1 MDWLDSQKPA
11 KLAMLNCKKSVVT
24 QFLVAPLISHDGLF
38 YTCNEFIRFFDE
50 FIYILFVKS
59 VKTPTNRY
67 ENRRKIH
74 PCWSCNGLLE
84 PPPAGWF
91 FGNLEQHF
99 AVGEVNVGEVTDRLR
114 FRHEVFFKIRLK
126 RFRGN
131 HTMIQQ

>member
-59 VKTPTNRY
+59 VKLPTNRY

-74 PCWSCNGLLE
+74 PCWSCNGFHPPHQLVEFRE
-84 PPPAGWF
+84 PGTT
-91 FGNLEQHF
+91 L
-99 AVGEVNVGEVTDRLR
+99 AVGEVNVGEMTERLR
-114 FRHEVFFKIRLK
+114 FRHEVDKNSLEK